1 MIKEHLNTV
10 ISILIVVTF
19 GILSIEFQNMIGAFS
34 YIYMPI
40 CLFILLK
47 NLNNE
52 NFNFK
57 ISVALTL
64 LLLNEILIRILG
76 DIPIYSSGNPWAS
89 LFFILMLITS
99 FITIISIIN
108 IKKNEIVDFL
118 SKIIFIITFFL
129 IVLLAYIIVFLIQ

>member
-10 ISILIVVTF
+10 ISILIVLIF

-40 CLFILLK
+40 CMFILLK

-57 ISVALTL
+57 ISVAFALI
-64 LLLNEILIRILG
+64 LLNEILIRILG
-76 DIPIYSSGNPWAS
+76 EIPIYSSGNPWAS

-99 FITIISIIN
+99 FITIISIII
-108 IKKNEIVDFL
+108 IKKNTIINFL
-118 SKIIFIITFFL
+118 SKIIFIFAFFL
-129 IVLLAYIIVFLIQ
+129 IILVTYVLVFLFP

>member
-1 MIKEHLNTV
+1 MIKEHFNTV
-10 ISILIVVTF
+10 ISILIVLIF
-19 GILSIEFQNMIGAFS
+19 GISSIEFQNMTGAFS

-52 NFNFK
+52 NFYFK

-64 LLLNEILIRILG
+64 ILLNEILIRIHG
-76 DIPIYSSGNPWAS
+76 DISIYSSGNPWAS

-99 FITIISIIN
+99 FITIISIIF
-108 IKKNEIVDFL
+108 IKKNKIVDFL

-129 IVLLAYIIVFLIQ
+129 IVLVTYIIVFLIQ

>member
-10 ISILIVVTF
+10 ISILIVLIF

-40 CLFILLK
+40 CIFILLK

-57 ISVALTL
+57 ISVAFALI
-64 LLLNEILIRILG
+64 LLNEILIRILG
-76 DIPIYSSGNPWAS
+76 EIPIYSSGNPWAS

-99 FITIISIIN
+99 FITIISIII
-108 IKKNEIVDFL
+108 IKKNTIINFL
-118 SKIIFIITFFL
+118 SKIIFIFAFFL
-129 IVLLAYIIVFLIQ
+129 IILVTYVLVFLFP

>member
-10 ISILIVVTF
+10 ISILIVLIF
-19 GILSIEFQNMIGAFS
+19 GILSIEFQNMVGAFS

-57 ISVALTL
+57 ISVAFVLI
-64 LLLNEILIRILG
+64 LLNEILIRILG
-76 DIPIYSSGNPWAS
+76 DIPIYSNGNPWAS

-99 FITIISIIN
+99 FITIISIII
-108 IKKNEIVDFL
+108 IKKNKIVDFQ

-129 IVLLAYIIVFLIQ
+129 IVLVTYIIVFLI

>member
-1 MIKEHLNTV
+1 MIKEHLNTI
-10 ISILIVVTF
+10 ISILIVLIF

-57 ISVALTL
+57 ILTALTL
-64 LLLNEILIRILG
+64 VLLNEFLIRILG
-76 DIPIYSSGNPWAS
+76 DIKLNSSGNPWAS

-99 FITIISIIN
+99 FITIISIII
-108 IKKNEIVDFL
+108 IKKNKIVDFL

-129 IVLLAYIIVFLIQ
+129 IVLVTYIIVFLIQ

>member
-10 ISILIVVTF
+10 IPILIVLTF
-19 GILSIEFQNMIGAFS
+19 GILSIEFQNIIGAFS

-64 LLLNEILIRILG
+64 VLLNEILFRILG

-99 FITIISIIN
+99 FITIISIII
-108 IKKNEIVDFL
+108 IKKNKIVDFL

-129 IVLLAYIIVFLIQ
+129 IVLVAYIIVFLIQ